1 MDWVDHNLATGG
13 AILKKIYLVND
24 QKRKKTRWKDYDQK
38 YFSKFLK
45 IIQGMW
51 IKPFPYL
58 LTIPFTLNVF
68 QNDITPADSIL
79 LEALADAKNI
89 LNEPA
94 EWNLEELMQHFKII
108 LRAFEEI
115 MHLS

>member
-1 MDWVDHNLATGG
+1 MNK
-13 AILKKIYLVND
+13 AISISSSY
-24 QKRKKTRWKDYDQK
+24 
-38 YFSKFLK
+38 
-45 IIQGMW
+45 
-51 IKPFPYL
+51 
-58 LTIPFTLNVF
+58 TLHFKHVF
-68 QNDITPADSIL
+68 QNDITPADFIL

-94 EWNLEELMQHFKII
+94 EWNLEKLMQHFKII